1 MRFPPGHTEESAF
14 LHAAAPHK
22 FRIATTG
29 STFPARR
36 AGTKQATIATPVN
49 KTDTAKN
56 VIASVELTPYNNP
69 ATTRDTA

>member
-1 MRFPPGHTEESAF
+1 MRCHSERGEESASSTPP
-14 LHAAAPHK
+14 PHK